1 MKGMEAREKALIKP
15 AELKQQCIDS
25 GEKKISSSSSI
36 SKFGVSS
43 SGSSSSSTSTTSTTS
58 STVGLYCVLGGRRLK
73 VENWE
78 SAAAA
83 VVEAEEQ

>member
-1 MKGMEAREKALIKP
+1 MKGMEAREKALIKA

-25 GEKKISSSSSI
+25 GEKISSSSI

-43 SGSSSSSTSTTSTTS
+43 SGSSSSSTSTSSATS

>member
-25 GEKKISSSSSI
+25 GEKISSSSI

-43 SGSSSSSTSTTSTTS
+43 SGRSSSTTSTTS

>member
-25 GEKKISSSSSI
+25 GEKKISSSSI

-43 SGSSSSSTSTTSTTS
+43 SSSSTTSTTS

-83 VVEAEEQ
+83 VVEAEE

>member
-25 GEKKISSSSSI
+25 GEKK
-36 SKFGVSS
+36 
-43 SGSSSSSTSTTSTTS
+43 
-58 STVGLYCVLGGRRLK
+58 
-73 VENWE
+73 

-83 VVEAEEQ
+83 LANSVLAAVAAAVVVLAHLVLLVVQWDCTVSWAGGV

>member
-25 GEKKISSSSSI
+25 GEKKISSSSI

-58 STVGLYCVLGGRRLK
+58 STVYCILGGRRLK

-83 VVEAEEQ
+83 VVEAEE

>member
-25 GEKKISSSSSI
+25 GEKKISSSSI